1 METPSSSQEEKK
13 TPLHFSCKAHNSEY
27 ITTILSVL
35 QMEKDKQAAVFLL
48 TKEGIK
54 VTVEKDKILQAS
66 AYMKSSIFQEYKL
79 VGGRE
84 SDREFRTD
92 LSVLLECLQIFGEGS
107 HIRIQYGGHGE
118 NLDIILE
125 SEGIITE
132 CAIRTIEGPKP
143 LDFNFRSSILLNQAS
158 MKSRFLRECFAEL
171 DIPGASRVEVVM
183 TPSEPFLSMR
193 ADGDSIAVK
202 IEFPNDEL
210 SEVFD
215 HFQCEQYSS
224 NRYNAGLIQMCAK
237 SLARIPKMDTTM
249 IQVNAEGMLKLQHI
263 ISGKDGSTNFI
274 SYLIVPDESLEE
286 EKEHEELPEP
296 SYGFQLTD

>member
-1 METPSSSQEEKK
+1 
-13 TPLHFSCKAHNSEY
+13 
-27 ITTILSVL
+27 
-35 QMEKDKQAAVFLL
+35 
-48 TKEGIK
+48 
-54 VTVEKDKILQAS
+54 
-66 AYMKSSIFQEYKL
+66 
-79 VGGRE
+79 
-84 SDREFRTD
+84 
-92 LSVLLECLQIFGEGS
+92 
-107 HIRIQYGGHGE
+107 
-118 NLDIILE
+118 
-125 SEGIITE
+125 
-132 CAIRTIEGPKP
+132 
-143 LDFNFRSSILLNQAS
+143 
-158 MKSRFLRECFAEL
+158 
-171 DIPGASRVEVVM
+171 
-183 TPSEPFLSMR
+183 MR